1 MIFTELYRICT
12 LAAVHAPWEVGQG
25 LSHFLAVTSPPP
37 PPFFLEVHVCCKM
50 EEGGV
55 TASQYGNTYYSG
67 NGELATLAKCGNLC
81 MIVHVIAL
89 PLLYCRK

>member
-1 MIFTELYRICT
+1 MYTRSSTCALGGG
-12 LAAVHAPWEVGQG
+12 AG
-25 LSHFLAVTSPPP
+25 LIALPCCYVPP

-89 PLLYCRK
+89 PFLYCRK